1 MPDSSQNPSVNPAIS
16 GRARRWV
23 IHSVE
28 VVRARLDQPTRDTLA
43 HLKRAF
49 RGAKPTD
56 TVSNSML
63 FRRALVVYRQ
73 YVARLEEDPRQMET
87 ERLLL
92 TQNTQLPKA
101 SKATEAS
108 PAKTPD
114 EQ

>member
-1 MPDSSQNPSVNPAIS
+1 MPNSSQNPSVNPSIS

-49 RGAKPTD
+49 VGAKPTD
-56 TVSNSML
+56 SISNSML
-63 FRRALVVYRQ
+63 FRRALAVYRQ
-73 YVARLEEDPRQMET
+73 YVGRLEEDPRQMEA

-92 TQNTQLPKA
+92 TQSTQLPKT
-101 SKATEAS
+101 SKSSAAS
-108 PAKTPD
+108 PAKAPD